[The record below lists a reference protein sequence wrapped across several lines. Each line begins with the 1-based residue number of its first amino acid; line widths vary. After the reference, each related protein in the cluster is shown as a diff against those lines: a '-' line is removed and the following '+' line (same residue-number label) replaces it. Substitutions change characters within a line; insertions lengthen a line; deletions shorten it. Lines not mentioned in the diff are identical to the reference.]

1 MVRTTLDIP
10 EDLMSDVRRL
20 SEAKTKREAVVA
32 AMEEY
37 VRQREQQEFL
47 DLLGTFRYHLTQED
61 LRKLRGDDE

>member
-1 MVRTTLDIP
+1 MRTTLDLP
-10 EDLMSDVRRL
+10 RDLVAKVRRL
-20 SEAKTKREAVVA
+20 SNAKTKREAVMT

-47 DLLGTFRYHLTQED
+47 DLLGTFRYNLSQED